1 VPSESTGPSPPAWD
15 EKKFSHKNTM
25 TKTSATAQNN
35 KNHVLL
41 KATEGI
47 TDKPVYEGK
56 EVFE

>member
-1 VPSESTGPSPPAWD
+1 M
-15 EKKFSHKNTM
+15 KKNFSHKNTM